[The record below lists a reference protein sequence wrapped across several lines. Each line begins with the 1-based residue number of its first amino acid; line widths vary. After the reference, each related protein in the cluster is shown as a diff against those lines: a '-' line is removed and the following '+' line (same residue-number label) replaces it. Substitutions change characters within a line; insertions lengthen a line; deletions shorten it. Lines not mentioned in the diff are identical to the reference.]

1 MAGKVGEAAGGSKVC
16 KWPWDSDFLRAGSV
30 ETGVAGDT
38 GQGVHVTDTPLTQ
51 NFPNQAWED
60 NSDRLYATDFSLD
73 QTELRWFKKLQAV
86 PYKKALE
93 VISVDALR
101 RTSLG
106 TS

>member
-1 MAGKVGEAAGGSKVC
+1 M
-16 KWPWDSDFLRAGSV
+16 
-30 ETGVAGDT
+30 AGDT

-60 NSDRLYATDFSLD
+60 NSDHLYATDFSLD
-73 QTELRWFKKLQAV
+73 KTELRRFKKLQAV
-86 PYKKALE
+86 PYERALE
-93 VISVDALR
+93 VIPVDPLR